1 MIQCENCGY
10 PVIKGMHICPNCSA
24 EVVELEEPIPSNV
37 EEQVYNEEDIP
48 ICVLRPLQQAGER
61 PMQEYSYD
69 EGSEVMLARD
79 NTVPTDMSID
89 DELQAC
95 LFFAEGHWFV
105 EDRSRD
111 RSTYVHA
118 GAGIKLEPGDVIRM
132 GTREFVFDV
141 TTRRK

>member
-1 MIQCENCGY
+1 
-10 PVIKGMHICPNCSA
+10 
-24 EVVELEEPIPSNV
+24 
-37 EEQVYNEEDIP
+37 
-48 ICVLRPLQQAGER
+48 
-61 PMQEYSYD
+61 
-69 EGSEVMLARD
+69 MLFR
-79 NTVPTDMSID
+79 S
-89 DELQAC
+89 QAC